1 MFTHMVCRCLE
12 DILYLQRLLLPTVK
26 TSVYLQVYLFVKLH

>member
-12 DILYLQRLLLPTVK
+12 DIFFFFFFFFFLFAFREGH
-26 TSVYLQVYLFVKLH
+26 SVLCRTDIL